1 MLFIVKKLIYRKNMN
16 KKLVAIIVIA
26 IVVLG
31 GWMALSKNNKDVG
44 SVKQI
49 KVGVSQII
57 SHQVM
62 DDVLAGIKIG
72 FEKAGY
78 KEGEGIIYD
87 VQNAQGDSNT
97 NVSIA
102 QKFANSDYDLFM
114 PFGTQSSQA
123 IANLIKDKPVVFAA
137 VTDPI
142 TAGLV
147 KSNEN
152 PGGNITG
159 TSDVTLYKEQL
170 ELLKKL
176 VPSAQKVGIVY
187 NPGEDNSKYG
197 LEQAKK
203 YGEQMG
209 LQFLTAPANNSG
221 EVLSAAL
228 SIADKVDAFYM
239 LPDNTV
245 ITGQEALIKVA
256 TEAKKPLIS
265 IDQSGVEKGALAT
278 LGTNYVKVGERTA
291 EVAIR
296 VLKGESPVNVPVLG
310 VTDADLFINTATAE
324 KIGLVL
330 SEEMVSSAKQ
340 VYK

>member
-1 MLFIVKKLIYRKNMN
+1 MN

-26 IVVLG
+26 IELLG
-31 GWMALSKNNKDVG
+31 GWMVFGKSKKEVG
-44 SVKQI
+44 STKQI

-78 KEGEGIIYD
+78 KEGQQIVYD

-97 NVSIA
+97 NVAIA
-102 QKFANSDYDLFM
+102 QKFANGDYDLIM

-123 IANLIKDKPVVFAA
+123 VANLIKERPIVFAA

-147 KSNEN
+147 KSKEN

-176 VPSAQKVGIVY
+176 VPSAKKVGIVY

-197 LEQAKK
+197 LDQAKK
-203 YGEQMG
+203 YGEPMG
-209 LQFLTAPANNSG
+209 LEFITAPANNSG
-221 EVLSAAL
+221 EVLSATL

-245 ITGQEALIKVA
+245 ITGQEALIKVT
-256 TEAKKPLIS
+256 TESKKPLIS

-291 EVAIR
+291 EVALR
-296 VLKGESPVNVPVLG
+296 VLKGESPANIPVLG
-310 VTDADLFINTATAE
+310 VTDADLFINTATAG
-324 KIGLVL
+324 KIGLAL
-330 SEEMVSSAKQ
+330 SDEMIAGAKQ